1 MFNMMKVC
9 PFCAEEIQEAA
20 IKCRFC
26 GEYLDESLQPSTQ
39 KISMYEDEYQNPIKD
54 KFKPKSFSEYGPPKV
69 ITIIFFLLIGTFF
82 YLEIMDLFFFVAM
95 FVLYFLLFI
104 VSERSLKD
112 KNKED
117 EIKFNEKQ
125 KKKNYEKALKEG
137 IILKKRVESINTKKS
152 KSFFSLSNIIVLMIL
167 SSLVW
172 FGINKGNFASNS
184 NKDSK
189 SISSSSNILPPSHSS
204 KLKICKNLSPTF
216 SGNINSCY
224 DLMSHIHGEM
234 VANYRSLKG
243 AGAEKYYCTDFNSRT
258 NSAQRIE
265 TCLNL
270 VSKNIDN
277 QVQYQNKLAAL
288 QRYYLLQQSQ
298 NSFDVNAFSQQM
310 FNLADQFNNKRPSY
324 SGGTPNFTSNE
335 RLRCSPVGIMYGGDT
350 YVPGHGWQPGTRFQ
364 NLRCE

>member
-1 MFNMMKVC
+1 MTKAC
-9 PFCAEEIQEAA
+9 PFCAEQIQEDA
-20 IKCRFC
+20 IKCKFC
-26 GEYLDESLQPSTQ
+26 GEFLDESLRPSTQ
-39 KISMYEDEYQNPIKD
+39 KVSMYEDEYQNLIKD
-54 KFKPKSFSEYGPPKV
+54 KFEPSDEQGPAIV
-69 ITIIFFLLIGTFF
+69 ITIITFLITGILFYIEVMNFFILGAIIFL
-82 YLEIMDLFFFVAM
+82 YLAALVIYNRNLEG
-95 FVLYFLLFI
+95 
-104 VSERSLKD
+104 E
-112 KNKED
+112 NKEN
-117 EIKFNEKQ
+117 EIKFYEKQ
-125 KKKNYEKALKEG
+125 KKKNYENAIKEG
-137 IILKKRVESINTKKS
+137 IILKKRIKNVKKS

-172 FGINKGNFASNS
+172 FGVNKGNFASNS

-216 SGNINSCY
+216 SGAINSCY
-224 DLMSHIHGEM
+224 DLLSHIHGEM

-243 AGAEKYYCTDFNSRT
+243 AGAEKYYCTDFNSGT

-270 VSKNIDN
+270 VSKNIDH